1 MSTQIQYRRGT
12 SAENNAFTGAL
23 GEITV
28 DTTNKTL
35 RVHDG
40 VTAGGSQLISVS
52 SSTGN
57 SVISGNLIPSSNV
70 TYDLGSP
77 TLRWRTGYFASGTID
92 LGGSQIS
99 VNPATGFSFTVAG
112 TDTPVIL
119 SANGAATSNTFTAST
134 VTISS
139 STQSTHNT
147 NGALVVVGGMGVS
160 RDVFFG
166 ANLTVSGNL
175 FVNGNTTVLNSNNL
189 SINDSLIYLADDNP
203 ADILDIG
210 VVSAFTNPGYQ
221 HTGLVRDATDG
232 VWKLF
237 ANVVAEPTTTVDFTN
252 ANYPT
257 LLVGNLVARGNL
269 IAANITAGGSL
280 GSAGQFLSQTGSGL
294 GWVSLSSSKIS
305 TNASNV
311 VADTSFV
318 NVSVNGSNV
327 AAFSATGLILNIA
340 NNPTAIVN
348 AGTNGAGNIGATGA
362 TFNTVFAKAT
372 TAQYADLAEVYT
384 SDQQYPGGTVVIF
397 GGEAE
402 VTQSHNPHDTCIA
415 GVVSTNPAY
424 LMNHDAV
431 GVPVALQGRV
441 PCRVLGPVSK
451 GDRVVSSHI
460 PGVAQRLDPQQY
472 QPGCII
478 GKALQTIDSTDISI
492 IEVVVG
498 RL

>member
-12 SAENNAFTGAL
+12 SAENNAFTGAS

-40 VTAGGSQLISVS
+40 VTAGGSQVLSVS
-52 SSTGN
+52 NTTGN
-57 SVISGNLIPSSNV
+57 SVIAGNLIPSSNV
-70 TYDLGSP
+70 TYDLGSS
-77 TLRWRTGYFASGTID
+77 TLRWRTAYFSASTID
-92 LGGSQIS
+92 LGGSTIG
-99 VNPATGFSFTVAG
+99 VTGDSFSFSVAG
-112 TDTPVIL
+112 ATPVIM
-119 SANGAATSNTFTAST
+119 SANGAMTSNTLTAAT
-134 VTISS
+134 VTVSS
-139 STQSTHNT
+139 TTQSTST
-147 NGALVVVGGMGVS
+147 STGALVINGGLGVGKDS
-160 RDVFFG
+160 FFNG
-166 ANLTVSGNL
+166 NLTVSGNL

-203 ADILDIG
+203 ADTLDIG
-210 VVSAFTNPGYQ
+210 FVSAFTSAVRYQ

-237 ANVVAEPTTTVDFTN
+237 ANVAAEPTTTVDFTN
-252 ANYPT
+252 ADYPT
-257 LLVGNLVARGNL
+257 LLLGNLVARGNL

-294 GWVSLSSSKIS
+294 GWVSLSSSKIN

-318 NVSVNGSNV
+318 NVAVNGSNV

-340 NNPTAIVN
+340 NSPTAIVN

-362 TFNTVFAKAT
+362 TFNTVFARAT
-372 TAQYADLAEVYT
+372 TAQYADLAEIYT
-384 SDQQYPGGTVVIF
+384 SDQQYSAGTVVIF

-402 VTQSHNPHDTCIA
+402 VTQSRDSHDTRIA
-415 GVVSTNPAY
+415 GVVSTQPAY

-441 PCRVLGPVSK
+441 PCRVLGPVNK

-460 PGVAQRLDPQQY
+460 AGVAQALDPLQY

-478 GKALQTIDSTDISI
+478 GKALQAIDSADISI

-498 RL
+498 RV